1 MFEPSLMILSL
12 IIFVLLFNYLQY
24 KKYAKQKQII
34 ESVLRPDCLLHLK
47 EVKCDT
53 YATGAKNSG
62 MQFKTCELFII
73 QDAIILL
80 GYYKIFNLEINNI
93 PIILSG
99 NVDNF
104 KKKFENAF
112 VIKPKKINPYS
123 YDNEVFI
130 EFGEGSFT
138 ETNIIVRL
146 KNIADDD
153 KIILKNIA
161 SNIC

>member
-1 MFEPSLMILSL
+1 MFEPSLMILSI
-12 IIFVLLFNYLQY
+12 IIFVFLFNYLNN

-34 ESVLRPDCLLHLK
+34 ESLLRPDCLLHLK

-62 MQFKTCELFII
+62 MQFGTCELFVI
-73 QDAIILL
+73 QDAIILQ

-104 KKKFENAF
+104 NKKFKDVF

-130 EFGEGSFT
+130 EFGEASFT

-146 KNIADDD
+146 KNISDND
-153 KIILKNIA
+153 KIVIIDIA
-161 SNIC
+161 SKIC